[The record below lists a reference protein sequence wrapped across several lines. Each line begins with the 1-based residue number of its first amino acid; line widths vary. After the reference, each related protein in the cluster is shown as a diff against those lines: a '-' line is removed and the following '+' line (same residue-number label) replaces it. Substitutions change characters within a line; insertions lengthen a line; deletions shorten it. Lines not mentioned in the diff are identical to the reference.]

1 MACSNE
7 IKLKKKKISV
17 GQIILNV
24 FFVLI
29 CAAVV
34 FPLWMVISVS
44 MSAEK
49 DILEY
54 GYSII
59 PKNIDFSAYGYIFEN
74 ADGILQ
80 AYKVTATFSIITM
93 VLAVLL
99 MSMIAYVLSRK
110 DVKYRG
116 KLSFYLYFTM
126 LFNGGLVPSYILI
139 TNYLHLD
146 NTIWVYIL
154 PALISP
160 WYIFMM
166 RTFFQGIPTEI
177 SESVEVDGGNVYTI
191 FFKIILPLSKPVLAV
206 VALYTFLAQWNN
218 WYTAMLYIDEENLI
232 SLQYMLQ
239 RILQNIDMLKNMN
252 NVTIDLKSVVDIP
265 TETVRMAMAIV
276 VAGPALVIF
285 PFFQKY
291 FVRGLTVGGV
301 KG

>member
-1 MACSNE
+1 MVCSKE
-7 IKLKKKKISV
+7 LKPRKKKVSI
-17 GQIILNV
+17 GQIVLNA
-24 FFVLI
+24 FFVFLCI
-29 CAAVV
+29 AVV

-44 MSAEK
+44 MSAES
-49 DILEY
+49 DIIKY
-54 GYSII
+54 GYSIF
-59 PKNIDFSAYGYIFEN
+59 PKNIDFTAYSYVFEN

-80 AYKVTATFSIITM
+80 AYKITAIFSVVTM

-206 VALYTFLAQWNN
+206 VALYTFLGQWNN
-218 WYTAMLYIDEENLI
+218 WYTAMLYIDEESLI
-232 SLQYMLQ
+232 SLQYLLQ

-252 NVTIDLKSVVDIP
+252 NVTIDLENAVEIP
-265 TETVRMAMAIV
+265 TETVRMAMAII

>member
-1 MACSNE
+1 MACSKE
-7 IKLKKKKISV
+7 FKLKRKKIST
-17 GQIILNV
+17 GQIILNL
-24 FFVLI
+24 FFVVLCI
-29 CAAVV
+29 AVI

-44 MSAEK
+44 MSAES
-49 DILEY
+49 DILKY
-54 GYSII
+54 GYSIF
-59 PKNIDFSAYGYIFEN
+59 PKNIDFSAYSYVFKN

-80 AYKVTATFSIITM
+80 AYKITAIFSVITM

-110 DVKYRG
+110 DVKYKG

-206 VALYTFLAQWNN
+206 VALYTFLGQWNN
-218 WYTAMLYIDEENLI
+218 WYTAMLYIDDESLI
-232 SLQYMLQ
+232 SLQYLLQ
-239 RILQNIDMLKNMN
+239 RILQNIDLLKNMN
-252 NVTIDLKSVVDIP
+252 NVTIDLESAMDIP
-265 TETVRMAMAIV
+265 TETVRMAMAII